1 MQRQHLRHGLQLGLA
16 VASVATSLMVG
27 NGFSGAATRVSQARS
42 LHHPATIT
50 TTILPAATVNT
61 PYSAT
66 LSQTG
71 ATGEIRWMVRHH
83 ETLPR
88 GLRLSP
94 LSGVISGVPR
104 AAGTSTVDIVV
115 LGKDTHSLGR
125 ATITITVNGAPIP
138 SAASATL
145 PSAVVGA
152 NYITT
157 IAITGGTTPYQVTL
171 TSGALPQGLHL
182 GSHSGTIRGVPRAE
196 GTFTFTIGILDRW
209 HAAASAAFTMVVAG
223 NASPTI
229 TTAALPV
236 GTVGTAYA
244 TTLIAEGGTAPFAWS
259 IARGKLPEG
268 LNLAGSTGV
277 ISGTPRHSTLGRI
290 LTVRVTDANQVATTR
305 TFIMA
310 IAPAAAPVINTTQ
323 LPKATLD
330 TPYMATLT
338 ASGGAGAYRWAIAN
352 GALPRGLFLDSETG
366 VISGTPTESVIAAFT
381 VAIRDRRNVLALQ
394 NETLT
399 VFSS

>member
-1 MQRQHLRHGLQLGLA
+1 MQRPHLRHGLQLGFALA
-16 VASVATSLMVG
+16 SATASLMVTQ
-27 NGFSGAATRVSQARS
+27 GFSGAATRLSEARS

-50 TTILPAATVNT
+50 TTTLPAATVNT

-71 ATGEIRWMVRHH
+71 ATGEIRWMVQHH

-94 LSGVISGVPR
+94 ASGVISGIPR

-115 LGKDTHSLGR
+115 FGKDAHSRGR

-138 SAASATL
+138 SATSATL
-145 PSAVVGA
+145 PSAVVGS
-152 NYITT
+152 NYMTT
-157 IAITGGTTPYQVTL
+157 IAITGGTTPYHVAL
-171 TSGALPQGLHL
+171 SSGDLPQGLRL
-182 GSHSGTIRGVPRAE
+182 GSRSGTIRGVPRTE
-196 GTFTFTIGILDRW
+196 GTFAFTIGIVDRW
-209 HAAASAAFTMVVAG
+209 SATASATFTMVVAG

-229 TTAALPV
+229 TTSALL
-236 GTVGTAYA
+236 VGTAGTPYA
-244 TTLIAEGGTAPFAWS
+244 TTLVAEGGTAPFAWS
-259 IARGKLPEG
+259 IPQGNLPEG
-268 LNLAGSTGV
+268 LSLSGSSGV
-277 ISGTPRHSTLGRI
+277 ISGTPRHSTRGRI
-290 LTVRVTDANQVATTR
+290 VRIRVTDANQVSTTLAF
-305 TFIMA
+305 TLVV
-310 IAPAAAPVINTTQ
+310 APAAAPVINTTQ
-323 LPKATLD
+323 LPKAT
-330 TPYMATLT
+330 TQNPYSATLT

-352 GALPRGLFLDSETG
+352 GALPKGLFLDSETG
-366 VISGTPTESVIAAFT
+366 VISGTPTESVVAAFT